1 MWNLTVKDT
10 VITLSPKRYTA
21 PRPPA
26 DKAQESERFKGV
38 LSPRTRSK
46 IRGILFAWH
55 NARLT
60 HTKQRY
66 GLIAITL
73 TLSSAQKH
81 SDKEVKSL
89 MLNQFLTELRTAH
102 GCRNYYWVAEAQ
114 ENGSI
119 HFHVLIDQ
127 FLDKNTLTAIWNRIQ
142 QKAGYIPAGA
152 DTSNKS
158 YPSTQIEKVK
168 NAANM
173 ATYVSK
179 YLTKQEEG
187 KRKIEGRLWSC
198 SREIANLG
206 NCRVEITDEEAA
218 QICDSV
224 ADSDIVQI
232 EDTDVKVILP
242 KARKQLIKNYSII
255 KSALREWA
263 GMNAAYLYDKNLF
276 YELYEI
282 CTSAPKES
290 FCYEPPPAC
299 APADAVCPF

>member
-21 PRPPA
+21 PTPPTDA
-26 DKAQESERFKGV
+26 ARESQKFKGV
-38 LSPRTRSK
+38 LSPRTRAK

-55 NARLT
+55 NARMT
-60 HTKQRY
+60 HTRNKY

-73 TLSSAQKH
+73 TLSAPQRH

-114 ENGSI
+114 DNENI
-119 HFHVLIDQ
+119 HFHVLIDK
-127 FLDKNTLTAIWNRIQ
+127 FLDKNTLTEIWNRIQ
-142 QKAGYIPAGA
+142 QKVGYIPEGA
-152 DTSNKS
+152 DTSNKL

-168 NAANM
+168 SAANM

-179 YLTKQEEG
+179 YLTKDQEER
-187 KRKIEGRLWSC
+187 RKIEGRLWSC

-206 NCRVEITDEEAA
+206 NCRMEITDEEAA
-218 QICDSV
+218 AICDSI
-224 ADSDIVQI
+224 ADEDIINI
-232 EDTDVKVILP
+232 EDTEVKVILP
-242 KARKQLIKNYSII
+242 KARKQLIKYHSSI

-263 GMNAAYLYDKNLF
+263 GQNAAYLYDKSLWEEV
-276 YELYEI
+276 YKIATEQRTPTRPERPARTEQEL
-282 CTSAPKES
+282 
-290 FCYEPPPAC
+290 
-299 APADAVCPF
+299 CPF

>member
-26 DKAQESERFKGV
+26 NTARESEKFKGT

-55 NARLT
+55 NARMT
-60 HTKQRY
+60 HTRQRY

-73 TLSSAQKH
+73 TLSAPQKH

-102 GCRNYYWVAEAQ
+102 GCKNYYWVAEAQ
-114 ENGSI
+114 ENGNI
-119 HFHVLIDQ
+119 HFHILIDE
-127 FLDKNTLTAIWNRIQ
+127 FLDKNTLTAMWNRIQ
-142 QKAGYIPAGA
+142 QKLGYIPATA
-152 DTSNKS
+152 NPTDKA

-168 NAANM
+168 NGANM

-179 YLTKQEEG
+179 YLTKDEEN

-198 SREIANLG
+198 SREIAHLG
-206 NCRVEITDEEAA
+206 NCRMEITDEEAA
-218 QICDSV
+218 AICDSV
-224 ADSDIVQI
+224 ANEDIINI

-242 KARKQLIKNYSII
+242 KARKQLIKYHSTV

-263 GMNAAYLYDKNLF
+263 GQNAAYLYDKQLF
-276 YELYEI
+276 EEVYKIATELR
-282 CTSAPKES
+282 TPPRPA
-290 FCYEPPPAC
+290 PPAPTEC
-299 APADAVCPF
+299 EPCPF